1 MAFSGPNVPN
11 MVVVRYVMDN
21 VWSVGRLETYITT
34 YRPGGP
40 PLHVLR
46 HLLGHA
52 NLPAHD
58 YARCLSQLASLL
70 FGLGHVKP
78 VNVVVAELLRN
89 IPPGHLTPQQV
100 HFCIY
105 KILLSYSV
113 TVSYSKIPIGL
124 VLLPS
129 DSGIFDPFSRLN
141 CLKSLN
147 FSLGGGEKTHSNPGT
162 GYESEPAQSLYSIN
176 GLGGRKIGWRGVCI
190 LSLPCLCIFLKSN
203 LLPGSSFH
211 IIPSLLLPQLFP
223 LISV

>member
-124 VLLPS
+124 VLLPRITAE
-129 DSGIFDPFSRLN
+129 SGRRRRWRLPTSSR
-141 CLKSLN
+141 
-147 FSLGGGEKTHSNPGT
+147 
-162 GYESEPAQSLYSIN
+162 ESAP
-176 GLGGRKIGWRGVCI
+176 VI
-190 LSLPCLCIFLKSN
+190 LSRVRGP
-203 LLPGSSFH
+203 SS
-211 IIPSLLLPQLFP
+211 SGQK
-223 LISV
+223 